1 MFRYVA
7 DEFNKLFKRSP
18 PDPIA
23 TEQRLYYNNNNNKI
37 NTRSIVLHNN
47 NRHKSTLTSPD
58 LNNNNILDISRIRA
72 IKDESS
78 SESFLTSFDTV
89 PEDTGIKKQASAS
102 LIPVNKNEEAKY
114 FGAYNQSESDFDQ
127 LDWFGQFKSSDTVTQ
142 YR

>member
-23 TEQRLYYNNNNNKI
+23 TEQRLYYNNNNKNA
-37 NTRSIVLHNN
+37 TRSIVFHNN

-72 IKDESS
+72 VRDQSNRG
-78 SESFLTSFDTV
+78 SFLTSFDTAA
-89 PEDTGIKKQASAS
+89 EDTGIRKLSGTS

-114 FGAYNQSESDFDQ
+114 FRAYNQNESDFEQ
-127 LDWFGQFKSSDTVTQ
+127 LDWFGQFKPSDTVTQ
-142 YR
+142 HR